1 MSEKG
6 GGNSPNDTLGLGAR
20 AGRRVPPPPKRPG
33 PPLLAGFFLAGSP
46 TARLLRR
53 PIWSGRATLRKN
65 RRFFSN
71 AAAAERAGFRP
82 CLRCRPELAPGF
94 ARIDA
99 VPRLAQ
105 SAARRIAAGALNGHG
120 VDGLALSLGV
130 SARQLRRAMQQ
141 ELGVTPIELAQT
153 HRLLLAKQL
162 LTDTP
167 LPISQVA
174 YASGFQSLRRF
185 NALFL
190 ERYRLNPQTL
200 RRSRVSPRSA
210 LAANE
215 RAGSVQ
221 LALTYRPPLAWDAL
235 LSFLRARAP
244 ATESIHEGSY
254 ARTLSVDGYSGV
266 IRVTRPRARAERTR
280 NGNAAALPVLHL
292 EVSAS
297 LLPVLLAVSARVR
310 RLFDLDAEPEK
321 IATHLTS
328 SGFGPIRGE
337 ERGLRVPGAADTFE
351 LAMRAILGQQVSVK
365 GASTLMSRLTEM
377 FGEPMETDHPQLTR
391 LAATA
396 QRVAQTTPAAIAKI
410 GLPLARATTIH
421 VLARHVADGTL
432 LIEPEAADVRS
443 LTRQLLELPGIGPWT
458 AEYIVMRAVH
468 WPDAFPASDLVLR
481 RAAGNMSSAKLL
493 RAAEQWRP
501 WRAYAAMHL
510 WRKPHTSTE
519 Y

>member
-1 MSEKG
+1 MRLDQDSCTRALE
-6 GGNSPNDTLGLGAR
+6 AR
-20 AGRRVPPPPKRPG
+20 DARFDGV
-33 PPLLAGFFLAGSP
+33 FFVGIRS
-46 TARLLRR
+46 TGIYCR
-53 PIWSGRATLRKN
+53 PICPARATLRKN
-65 RRFFSN
+65 RQFFSN

-105 SAARRIAAGALNGHG
+105 SAARRIASGAMNGDG

-167 LPISQVA
+167 LPIAQVA

-190 ERYRLNPQTL
+190 ERYRLNPQTM
-200 RRSRVSPRSA
+200 RRRRVSPHAIDTASPDGKGVR
-210 LAANE
+210 
-215 RAGSVQ
+215 
-221 LALTYRPPLAWDAL
+221 LALSYRPPLAWDAL
-235 LSFLRARAP
+235 LAFLGARAAP
-244 ATESIHEGSY
+244 AVESIHDGVY
-254 ARTLSVDGYSGV
+254 ARTLSVDGHNGV
-266 IRVTRPRARAERTR
+266 IRVSRPRAS
-280 NGNAAALPVLHL
+280 NARESDVRSAALPVLHL
-292 EVSAS
+292 DVSAS

-321 IATHLTS
+321 IASQLES
-328 SGFGPIRGE
+328 SGFGPIHDE
-337 ERGLRVPGAADTFE
+337 ARGLRVPGAADSFE
-351 LAMRAILGQQVSVK
+351 LAVRAILGQQVSVK
-365 GASTLMSRLTEM
+365 GASTLMSRLTET
-377 FGEPMETDHPQLTR
+377 FGAPIETDHPQLTR

-396 QRVAQTTPAAIAKI
+396 DDIAQATPAAIATI
-410 GLPLARATTIH
+410 GLPLARAATIH
-421 VLARHVADGTL
+421 TLATRVADGSL
-432 LIEPEAADVRS
+432 VIEPEADVRA
-443 LTRQLLELPGIGPWT
+443 LTRQLLDVPGIGPWT
-458 AEYIVMRAVH
+458 AEYILMRAVH

-481 RAAGNMSSAKLL
+481 RSAGNLSPAKLL
-493 RAAEQWRP
+493 YAAEQWRP

-510 WRKPHTSTE
+510 WRRA
-519 Y
+519 

>member
-1 MSEKG
+1 M
-6 GGNSPNDTLGLGAR
+6 
-20 AGRRVPPPPKRPG
+20 
-33 PPLLAGFFLAGSP
+33 
-46 TARLLRR
+46 
-53 PIWSGRATLRKN
+53 
-65 RRFFSN
+65 
-71 AAAAERAGFRP
+71 
-82 CLRCRPELAPGF
+82 
-94 ARIDA
+94 
-99 VPRLAQ
+99 
-105 SAARRIAAGALNGHG
+105 NGDG

-167 LPISQVA
+167 LPIAQVA

-190 ERYRLNPQTL
+190 ERYRLNPQTM
-200 RRSRVSPRSA
+200 RRRRVTPRS
-210 LAANE
+210 E
-215 RAGSVQ
+215 DVMSGDVEGVR
-221 LALTYRPPLAWDAL
+221 LALSYRPPIAWDAL
-235 LSFLRARAP
+235 LAFLGARAAP
-244 ATESIHEGSY
+244 AVESIQDGVY
-254 ARTLSVDGYSGV
+254 ARTLSVDGHSGI
-266 IRVTRPRARAERTR
+266 IRVSRPRASIVRESSVSS
-280 NGNAAALPVLHL
+280 AALPVLHL
-292 EVSAS
+292 DVSAS

-321 IATHLTS
+321 IVSHLSS

-337 ERGLRVPGAADTFE
+337 ARGLRVPGAADSFE
-351 LAMRAILGQQVSVK
+351 LAIRAILGQQVSVK
-365 GASTLMSRLTEM
+365 GASTLMSRLTES
-377 FGEPMETDHPQLTR
+377 FGAPIATDHPQLMR

-396 QRVAQTTPAAIAKI
+396 ERIAQATPSAIATI

-421 VLARHVADGTL
+421 TLAAHVADGSL
-432 LIEPEAADVRS
+432 IIEPEADVRA
-443 LTRQLLELPGIGPWT
+443 LTRQLLDLPGIGPWT

-481 RAAGNMSSAKLL
+481 RSAGDLSPAKLL

-510 WRKPHTSTE
+510 WSRA
-519 Y
+519 

>member
-1 MSEKG
+1 MRLDQDICTRALE
-6 GGNSPNDTLGLGAR
+6 AR
-20 AGRRVPPPPKRPG
+20 DARFDGV
-33 PPLLAGFFLAGSP
+33 FFVGITS
-46 TARLLRR
+46 TGIYCR
-53 PIWSGRATLRKN
+53 PICPARATLRKN

-105 SAARRIAAGALNGHG
+105 SAARRIASGEMNGHG

-130 SARQLRRAMQQ
+130 SARQLRRALQQ

-190 ERYRLNPQTL
+190 ERYRLNPQTM
-200 RRSRVSPRSA
+200 RRRVGARSSDSA
-210 LAANE
+210 LQVVDGV
-215 RAGSVQ
+215 R
-221 LALTYRPPLAWDAL
+221 LALSYRPPLAWDAL
-235 LSFLRARAP
+235 LAFLAARGAP
-244 ATESIHEGSY
+244 AVECIQDGRY
-254 ARTLSVDGYSGV
+254 ARTLNVGGHAGV
-266 IRVTRPRARAERTR
+266 IRVSRPRVRAEHE
-280 NGNAAALPVLHL
+280 GEGSAAALPVLHL
-292 EVSAS
+292 DVSAT

-321 IATHLTS
+321 IASHLAS

-337 ERGLRVPGAADTFE
+337 ARGLRVPGTADSFE
-351 LAMRAILGQQVSVK
+351 LAIRAILGQQVSVK
-365 GASTLMSRLTEM
+365 GASTLMSRLTET
-377 FGEPMETDHPQLTR
+377 FGTPMQTDHPQLTR

-396 QRVAQTTPAAIAKI
+396 ERIAQATPAAIAKI

-421 VLARHVADGTL
+421 LLATRVAEDSL
-432 LIEPEAADVRS
+432 VIEPEADVRA
-443 LTRQLLELPGIGPWT
+443 LTRQLLDLPGIGPWT

-481 RAAGNMSSAKLL
+481 RSAGNLSSAKLL
-493 RAAEQWRP
+493 RAAEEWRP

-510 WRKPHTSTE
+510 WSRS
-519 Y
+519 

>member
-1 MSEKG
+1 MQLDQDSCTRALE
-6 GGNSPNDTLGLGAR
+6 AR
-20 AGRRVPPPPKRPG
+20 DARFDGV
-33 PPLLAGFFLAGSP
+33 FFVGIRS
-46 TARLLRR
+46 TGIYCR
-53 PIWSGRATLRKN
+53 PICPARATLRKN

-94 ARIDA
+94 ARVDA

-105 SAARRIAAGALNGHG
+105 SAARRIASGAMNGHG

-190 ERYRLNPQTL
+190 ARYRLNPQTM
-200 RRSRVSPRSA
+200 RRRVTARPGDDASEDAEGVRLS
-210 LAANE
+210 L
-215 RAGSVQ
+215 S
-221 LALTYRPPLAWDAL
+221 YRPPLAWDAL
-235 LSFLRARAP
+235 LSFLGARSAP
-244 ATESIHEGSY
+244 AVESIEGGRY
-254 ARTLSVDGYSGV
+254 ARTLSVDGHAGV
-266 IRVTRPRARAERTR
+266 IRVSRPRARVERDA
-280 NGNAAALPVLHL
+280 GSSAALPVLHL
-292 EVSAS
+292 DVSAS

-321 IATHLTS
+321 IASHLSS

-337 ERGLRVPGAADTFE
+337 ARGLRVPGAADSFE
-351 LAMRAILGQQVSVK
+351 LVVRAILGQQVSVK
-365 GASTLMSRLTEM
+365 GASTLMSRLTET
-377 FGEPMETDHPQLTR
+377 FGAPMQTDHPQLTR

-396 QRVAQTTPAAIAKI
+396 ERIAQATPAAIATI

-421 VLARHVADGTL
+421 TLAIRVADGSL
-432 LIEPEAADVRS
+432 IIEPEADVRA
-443 LTRQLLELPGIGPWT
+443 LTRQLLDLPGIGPWT

-481 RAAGNMSSAKLL
+481 RSAGDLSPAKLL

-510 WRKPHTSTE
+510 WSRA
-519 Y
+519 